1 MTFGMRRALL
11 AIVVL
16 VAGSTSSVWGQPID
30 RQTLL
35 RVRLATDASQVASC
49 QRLGL
54 VSDTSPE
61 DLRKKILRGGGDTGL
76 VTFDAMDPDKMN
88 AEVYR
93 CQKPVAV
100 APTTAAAVT
109 PGDPT
114 AIQNV
119 LVGTW
124 KGTMVYTTYI
134 ERGVGP
140 QRMEFPAT
148 VQVVSENGQLR
159 WTMNVGG
166 PNLDGSG
173 TLTHYFSDITLT
185 GQYGPGGQPIT
196 YSLRLSSHTLQGA
209 GVGPDQVIRNLSL
222 RKQP

>member
-1 MTFGMRRALL
+1 MAFGMRRALL

-16 VAGSTSSVWGQPID
+16 VASTPSVWGQALE

-35 RVRLATDASQVASC
+35 RVLLATDARQVATC
-49 QRLGL
+49 QRLGV

-61 DLRKKILRGGGDTGL
+61 DLRKKILRGGGDAGL

-93 CQKPVAV
+93 CQKPVAL
-100 APTTAAAVT
+100 APTTTALVT

-114 AIQNV
+114 AIHNV

-124 KGTMVYTTYI
+124 RGTLSFPTYGD
-134 ERGVGP
+134 RGSGP
-140 QRMEFPAT
+140 GRAEFPAT
-148 VQVVSENGQLR
+148 VQVANENGQLR
-159 WTMNVGG
+159 WTMAVGG
-166 PNLDGSG
+166 PNLGGSG
-173 TLTHYFSDITLT
+173 TLTHYFGDITLT
-185 GQYGPGGQPIT
+185 GTYGPGSQPIT
-196 YSLRLSSHTLQGA
+196 YSLKLGNHTLQGT
-209 GVGPDQVIRNLSL
+209 GVGPDQVLRNLSL

>member
-1 MTFGMRRALL
+1 MAFGMRRALL

-16 VAGSTSSVWGQPID
+16 VASTPSVWGQAFD

-35 RVRLATDASQVASC
+35 RVLLATDARQVATC

-61 DLRKKILRGGGDTGL
+61 DLRKKILRGGGDAGL

-93 CQKPVAV
+93 CQKPVTV
-100 APTTAAAVT
+100 APIATATVT

-124 KGTMVYTTYI
+124 KGTLSFPTYVD
-134 ERGVGP
+134 RGAAPRRV
-140 QRMEFPAT
+140 EFPAT
-148 VQVVSENGQLR
+148 VQVAIESGQLR
-159 WTMNVGG
+159 WTMAVGG
-166 PNLDGSG
+166 ADLDGSG
-173 TLTHYFSDITLT
+173 TLTHYFSDITLAGT
-185 GQYGPGGQPIT
+185 YGPGGQPIT
-196 YSLRLSSHTLQGA
+196 YSLKLGGHTLQGT
-209 GVGPDQVIRNLSL
+209 GVGSDQVLRNLSL